1 MGLGGEQGAGCLT
14 FTADRRGTG
23 CSSFINS
30 LARATVAESVEPRE
44 RVQGGEVERDLFVNS
59 LTEINLYILS
69 FLTLLWGKRVR
80 SESPHVRHQ
89 GMPER

>member
-1 MGLGGEQGAGCLT
+1 MSRELVALLSQQTGGGLGALP
-14 FTADRRGTG
+14 
-23 CSSFINS
+23 S
-30 LARATVAESVEPRE
+30 LIAWPGLLVAESVEPRE
-44 RVQGGEVERDLFVNS
+44 GVQAGEVERDLFVNS

-69 FLTLLWGKRVR
+69 FLLWGKRVR

>member
-1 MGLGGEQGAGCLT
+1 MSRELVALLSQQRGGGLGALP
-14 FTADRRGTG
+14 
-23 CSSFINS
+23 S
-30 LARATVAESVEPRE
+30 LIAWPGLLVAESVEPRE
-44 RVQGGEVERDLFVNS
+44 GVQGGEVERDLFVNS

-89 GMPER
+89 EMPER